1 MYSVLVSPNIAKIVL
16 LLHHSNTIF
25 IVEGVTLKE
34 IDLIEDW
41 YIFLHQVRLNL
52 LLKSIWQPDVNLFQT
67 STELQII
74 CKMEE
79 IF

>member
-1 MYSVLVSPNIAKIVL
+1 MSPNIAKIVL

-52 LLKSIWQPDVNLFQT
+52 LLKSI
-67 STELQII
+67 
-74 CKMEE
+74 
-79 IF
+79 

>member
-1 MYSVLVSPNIAKIVL
+1 MYSVLVSPNIAQIVL